1 MAVRTTRLAP
11 VRWPSQQGYSE
22 SPLRNV
28 QLQSDVRPSGR
39 KAQRSTILDDHSRRT
54 TSSTLQSTIY
64 DALGSSEPVDLLPYI
79 SKRASTLHRG
89 TFDSSL
95 EESPKTSTIEDETPA
110 TNPMHGTQPR
120 IQEQHECKTPSRS
133 SARVLEE
140 VLYATPPGSSTRRGV

>member
-39 KAQRSTILDDHSRRT
+39 RAQRSTTLNDHGRRT
-54 TSSTLQSTIY
+54 ASSTLQSTIY

-79 SKRASTLHRG
+79 SKRASILHRG
-89 TFDSSL
+89 TSDATL
-95 EESPKTSTIEDETPA
+95 EESLKTSAIDDATPE
-110 TNPMHGTQPR
+110 TNPMQGTQPR
-120 IQEQHECKTPSRS
+120 IQEQQECITPLHNSTC
-133 SARVLEE
+133 VLEE
-140 VLYATPPGSSTRRGV
+140 ALYATPPGSSTRRGV